1 MILISI
7 SRISVMSQLYWLVF
21 TISHVD
27 IILQRMALKFS
38 DVELHRLLEN
48 REYGK
53 MKVWIVSIILCTG
66 VILNGATMADGMS
79 PSTDESVSKHMV
91 AEAMLTS
98 HFIDAALRAG
108 MSQDEINAILIKVA
122 EQSIISEFW
131 VSDEGGNIEFS
142 NYPDVNFN
150 FPTDSSSKS
159 QALPFAA
166 LLDGSESVVVQG
178 LMERE
183 LDGKSYKYVGV
194 SGTDKSRIVQI
205 GISESEME

>member
-1 MILISI
+1 M
-7 SRISVMSQLYWLVF
+7 
-21 TISHVD
+21 
-27 IILQRMALKFS
+27 
-38 DVELHRLLEN
+38 
-48 REYGK
+48 K
-53 MKVWIVSIILCTG
+53 MWIVSIFLCIG
-66 VILNGATMADGMS
+66 VISNGATVADGVL
-79 PSTDESVSKHMV
+79 PSTDEIFSKHMV

-142 NYPDVNFN
+142 NFPDVDFK
-150 FPTDSSSKS
+150 FPKDSSGNS
-159 QALPFAA
+159 QASPFAV
-166 LLDGSESVVVQG
+166 LLDGSETVVVQG

-194 SGTDKSRIVQI
+194 LGIDKSRIVQI

>member
-1 MILISI
+1 M
-7 SRISVMSQLYWLVF
+7 
-21 TISHVD
+21 
-27 IILQRMALKFS
+27 
-38 DVELHRLLEN
+38 
-48 REYGK
+48 K
-53 MKVWIVSIILCTG
+53 MWIVSIVCCIG
-66 VILNGATMADGMS
+66 VVLNGVTVADGVLL
-79 PSTDESVSKHMV
+79 STDRSVSKHMV

-108 MSQDEINAILIKVA
+108 MSQDEINAVLAKIA

-142 NYPDVNFN
+142 NFPDVNFN
-150 FPTDSSSKS
+150 FPTDSSSNS
-159 QALPFAA
+159 QALPFVA

>member
-1 MILISI
+1 
-7 SRISVMSQLYWLVF
+7 
-21 TISHVD
+21 
-27 IILQRMALKFS
+27 
-38 DVELHRLLEN
+38 
-48 REYGK
+48 
-53 MKVWIVSIILCTG
+53 MKRWIVSVVLCIG
-66 VILNGATMADGMS
+66 VVLNGVTVADGVLQ
-79 PSTDESVSKHMV
+79 STDGLTSKHMV

-98 HFIDAALRAG
+98 HFIAAALTAG
-108 MSQDEINAILIKVA
+108 MSQDEINAILTKVA

-131 VSDEGGNIEFS
+131 VSDDEGNIEFS
-142 NYPDVNFN
+142 NFPDVNFN
-150 FPTDSSSKS
+150 FPTDSSSNS

>member
-1 MILISI
+1 
-7 SRISVMSQLYWLVF
+7 
-21 TISHVD
+21 
-27 IILQRMALKFS
+27 
-38 DVELHRLLEN
+38 
-48 REYGK
+48 
-53 MKVWIVSIILCTG
+53 MKVWIVSIFLFIV
-66 VILNGATMADGMS
+66 VISNGATVADGVL

-108 MSQDEINAILIKVA
+108 MSQDEINAVLIKIA
-122 EQSIISEFW
+122 EQSAITEFW
-131 VSDEGGNIEFS
+131 VSDEGGIIEFS
-142 NYPDVNFN
+142 NFPDTNFK
-150 FPTDSSSKS
+150 FPTESSGTS
-159 QALPFAA
+159 QASPFAA

-178 LMERE
+178 LAERE